1 MTYDKPTGNGTKGS
15 STLDLLTLRGELI
28 ANQGRYMLQVGR
40 ALETATKKALALR
53 KTLCPEER
61 ITIIKTEGVDAFAK
75 AEDFFRNK
83 LVTSA
88 LYTKKDMPA
97 VVYPLKMDA
106 DKKTDAAP
114 SQAILSSVKIEP
126 GSDKI
131 FSQSPSTEL
140 GEIPAVT
147 EEHTW
152 KRLCIKG
159 LGEEILAFIQPAV
172 PASLVKTEHIQD
184 DDDSTGL
191 AAVVPLDGSN
201 AEDIGS
207 SPFVGAGKWCTV
219 RLRQL
224 CVPNA
229 VVELGRE
236 DGGRVMT
243 VAADD
248 LRALNKL
255 DEGPVI
261 LHPSMDTGGKT
272 LLGYDYQLMRSVV
285 AQNFAERMLFSLHL
299 SAHQCVG
306 QLSVYILSE
315 EGKLP
320 IILQVRA
327 KKAFKKGELT
337 LVPAHGEVIEEDS

>member
-1 MTYDKPTGNGTKGS
+1 
-15 STLDLLTLRGELI
+15 
-28 ANQGRYMLQVGR
+28 
-40 ALETATKKALALR
+40 
-53 KTLCPEER
+53 
-61 ITIIKTEGVDAFAK
+61 
-75 AEDFFRNK
+75 
-83 LVTSA
+83 
-88 LYTKKDMPA
+88 MPA

-172 PASLVKTEHIQD
+172 PASIVKTEHIQD